1 MRSEGSLHICVTRRQ
16 QEQFLAQELAL
27 RLPGLKCN
35 ELAPQ
40 VIALGDISLEDLVRF
55 PLFFSSQLLPNA
67 VPIEAQSIS
76 AWTNAILSHL
86 REQFGEASSPWSLH
100 IFEPLTAETGESYA
114 RAELIKQELRLL
126 LKQKRRSLARALH
139 EVCSADCTL
148 VQVLLTSK
156 TTGFISVASPSQRA
170 LCRAALSPYEA
181 GVCAIADDKN
191 PPSRAFKKLRE
202 AIAVFGLS
210 IRADSRA
217 VDLGASPGG
226 WTHVLV
232 EHGATVTAV
241 DRSPL
246 EGAIARSSRVTF
258 TQGNAFSWT
267 PPQGVDWLVCDVIT
281 TPDRT
286 LEILRTWIGEKVCRN
301 FCVTIKFKGDPD
313 FQTLHLIQHF
323 LASHTAWW
331 DGRQLTHNKN
341 EVTVVGRAY

>member
-126 LKQKRRSLARALH
+126 LKQKRRSLARSLH

-156 TTGFISVASPSQRA
+156 TTGFISVASPPLRA
-170 LCRAALSPYEA
+170 VCKATLSPYEA
-181 GVCAIADDKN
+181 SFCAIPDDKN

-202 AIAVFGLS
+202 AITIFGLS
-210 IRADSRA
+210 IARDSVA

-232 EHGATVTAV
+232 DHGATVTAI

-246 EGAIARSSRVTF
+246 EGAIARSSRATF
-258 TQGNAFSWT
+258 TQGNAFTWT
-267 PPQGVDWLVCDVIT
+267 PPQPIDWLVCDVIT

-286 LEILRTWIGEKVCRN
+286 FEILRRWIGAGLCRN
-301 FCVTIKFKGDPD
+301 FCVTVKFKGDPD
-313 FQTLHLIQHF
+313 TEALFAIGNF
-323 LASHTAWW
+323 LSNHTSWW

-341 EVTVVGRAY
+341 EVTVVGRL

>member
-1 MRSEGSLHICVTRRQ
+1 MRYEGSLHICVTRRE
-16 QEQFLAQELAL
+16 QEQFLKQELLL
-27 RLPGLKCN
+27 RLSGTQCN

-40 VIALGDISLEDLVRF
+40 VVALAGASLEDLTSF

-67 VPIEAQSIS
+67 LPIEAQSIS
-76 AWTNAILSHL
+76 AWTTTILTHL
-86 REQFGEASSPWSLH
+86 RDSFGDAVTPWSLH
-100 IFEPLTAETGESYA
+100 VFEPLSAETGEIYA

-126 LKQKRRSLARALH
+126 LKQKRRSLLRSIQDT
-139 EVCSADCTL
+139 CSPECTL

-156 TTGFISVASPSQRA
+156 TSGYISLVSPTQRA
-170 LCRAALSPYEA
+170 LCRAALSRHEA
-181 GVCAIADDKN
+181 GFCAIPDDKA

-202 AIAVFGLS
+202 AIEVFGLS
-210 IRADSRA
+210 INKGSTA

-232 EHGATVTAV
+232 DHGATVTAV

-246 EGAIARSSRVTF
+246 EGSIARHSRATF
-258 TQGNAFSWT
+258 AQGNAFTWL
-267 PPQGVDWLVCDVIT
+267 PPQSVDWLVCDVIT

-286 LEILRTWIGEKVCRN
+286 FEILRKWIGEKVCRN

-313 FQTLHLIQHF
+313 LQALLQIEQF
-323 LASHTAWW
+323 LSKHTTWW

-341 EVTVVGRAY
+341 EVTVVGRV